1 MSRITLAGAR
11 YWHGNYSCHALARR
25 KVLGILPAEKELNL
39 WPIHSN
45 AIFAIILRRCT

>member
-25 KVLGILPAEKELNL
+25 KGLGILPAEKEL
-39 WPIHSN
+39 IYGQSTQMRS
-45 AIFAIILRRCT
+45 LR